1 MAALTSAN
9 LSETLDRICHDTI
22 GPAAEQVDKTGSFP
36 DRALDAL
43 RAAGLLGAASAR
55 EVGGLGFGLPETSF
69 ILRRVGR
76 ECGSTAMV
84 LCMHYSGAAVLEA
97 LGDKETRQAVASG
110 RHLSTLAFSEAGSRS
125 HFWAPLGTAT
135 KNGSGV
141 TLNAKKSWVTSASKA
156 TAYVW
161 SSKPI
166 AAEGLST
173 LWLVPAKTPG
183 IAVRGPFDGLGLRG
197 NDSSPVS
204 AESVKVPESAMLGQD
219 GKGFDVMMGTV
230 LPVFQVLNAS
240 FSVGAMEAGV
250 RRTAEHASGSRYGH
264 IDASL
269 ADLPT
274 IRSGIARMRIKT
286 DATAALLD
294 DTVAAIGAGRA
305 DAMLRVLECKAAAGE
320 TANEVL
326 DLAMR
331 ICGGQAFRK
340 EVGVERYFRDT
351 RAAGVMSPTT
361 DLLYDFIGKAVCGM
375 PLF

>member
-1 MAALTSAN
+1 MAAITAAN
-9 LSETLDRICHDTI
+9 LSETIDRICHDTI
-22 GPAAEQVDKTGSFP
+22 GPAASEV
-36 DRALDAL
+36 DRAGAFPERAIEAL
-43 RAAGLLGAASAR
+43 RAEGLLGAFSAK
-55 EVGGLGFGLPETSF
+55 EIGGLGLGLREVSA
-69 ILRRVGR
+69 IVRRTGQ

-84 LCMHYSGAAVLEA
+84 LCMHYSGTAVLEA

-110 RHLSTLAFSEAGSRS
+110 KHLSTLAFSEAGSRS
-125 HFWAPLGTAT
+125 HFWAPLSTAT

-161 SSKPI
+161 SSKPV

-183 IAVRGPFDGLGLRG
+183 ITVRGPFDGLGLRG

-204 AESVKVPESAMLGQD
+204 AERVKVPESAMLGQD

-240 FSVGAMEAGV
+240 FSVGAMEAAV
-250 RRTAEHASGSRYGH
+250 RRTAEHASGARYGH

-286 DATAALLD
+286 DAASTLLD
-294 DTVAAIGAGRA
+294 DTVAAIGSGRA
-305 DAMLRVLECKAAAGE
+305 DTMLRVLECKAAAGE
-320 TANEVL
+320 AANEVL